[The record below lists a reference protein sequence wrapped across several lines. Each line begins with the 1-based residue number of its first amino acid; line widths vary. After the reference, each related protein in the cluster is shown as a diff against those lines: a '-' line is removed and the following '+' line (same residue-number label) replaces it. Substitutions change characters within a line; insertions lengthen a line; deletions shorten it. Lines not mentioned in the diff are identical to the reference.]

1 MDPYY
6 YSDNYLS
13 ISASIPC
20 APNCHSFSEFWVI
33 PAYIVITLLLVERGY
48 TDDTLYAMKMKKI
61 EKVKLVEHML
71 DLLSSYWDYFI
82 WSYQNPASLFV
93 FGKVS
98 CRITKKENFGV
109 ETSMMLAERDW
120 I

>member
-1 MDPYY
+1 
-6 YSDNYLS
+6 
-13 ISASIPC
+13 
-20 APNCHSFSEFWVI
+20 
-33 PAYIVITLLLVERGY
+33 
-48 TDDTLYAMKMKKI
+48 
-61 EKVKLVEHML
+61 ML